1 MDCEAQGFKSPNPS
15 LCNLASVFLVKEFG
29 ERNLDVAVAGWRG
42 PSQIES
48 LARQGSLYNLTLNEV
63 ESHLGEPL
71 HSMNL
76 DELLKSVL
84 PIEMN
89 QSLPAMDE
97 SSTSEHPLGPAC
109 SAREHN
115 YAAGAKQ
122 EDIWRDIQQGGKK
135 GSEEGH
141 KGRRERQTTL
151 GEMTLEDF
159 LVKAGVVTNELIANV
174 GQGGSADPMAGQQ
187 DFTQGGHWYQQGV
200 MGVILYSEG
209 GQMSISSQMMGA
221 LSDSQM
227 PGRKR
232 AAAPSED
239 VEDKLAYTNELENKV
254 SRLEEENE
262 RLKKQK
268 MSLFGFVEVDLSLL
282 SIRMFLVSVVLL
294 SFLIV

>member
-1 MDCEAQGFKSPNPS
+1 MIEAMDCEAQGFKSPNPS
-15 LCNLASVFLVKEFG
+15 LSSKQSTVSTTIYG
-29 ERNLDVAVAGWRG
+29 VARWRGGGGGG

-71 HSMNL
+71 HSLNL

-97 SSTSEHPLGPAC
+97 SSTSEHPLGPGLLRQG
-109 SAREHN
+109 SITMPQGLSKKTVDEV
-115 YAAGAKQ
+115 
-122 EDIWRDIQQGGKK
+122 WRDIQQGGKK

-174 GQGGSADPMAGQQ
+174 GQGEAPIRWPGSR
-187 DFTQGGHWYQQGV
+187 
-200 MGVILYSEG
+200 
-209 GQMSISSQMMGA
+209 ISRRGA
-221 LSDSQM
+221 I
-227 PGRKR
+227 GI
-232 AAAPSED
+232 
-239 VEDKLAYTNELENKV
+239 
-254 SRLEEENE
+254 SR
-262 RLKKQK
+262 
-268 MSLFGFVEVDLSLL
+268 V
-282 SIRMFLVSVVLL
+282 
-294 SFLIV
+294 

>member
-1 MDCEAQGFKSPNPS
+1 MALQG
-15 LCNLASVFLVKEFG
+15 G
-29 ERNLDVAVAGWRG
+29 GGGGGGG

-97 SSTSEHPLGPAC
+97 SSTSEHPLGPGLLRQG
-109 SAREHN
+109 SITMPQGLSKKTVDEV
-115 YAAGAKQ
+115 
-122 EDIWRDIQQGGKK
+122 WRDIQQGGKK

-200 MGVILYSEG
+200 MGGYPVLNASYSEG

-239 VEDKLAYTNELENKV
+239 VEDKLVERRQKRMIKNRESAARSRARKQVEL
-254 SRLEEENE
+254 
-262 RLKKQK
+262 
-268 MSLFGFVEVDLSLL
+268 
-282 SIRMFLVSVVLL
+282 FL
-294 SFLIV
+294 FLILCVFTCMCVCRHVFSVCMFSRACSHARARMRVCIYVYV